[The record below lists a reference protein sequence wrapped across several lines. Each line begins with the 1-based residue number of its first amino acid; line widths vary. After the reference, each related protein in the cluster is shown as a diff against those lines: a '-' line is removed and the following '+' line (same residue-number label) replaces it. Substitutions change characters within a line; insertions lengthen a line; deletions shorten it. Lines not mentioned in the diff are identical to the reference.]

1 MSDFSNCFRISFGTA
16 GLDDLYDQI
25 MAFPGFQEMLDESDN
40 HQRYPTKE
48 TYESFINSPDNRH
61 ELPLH
66 TMKYKYE
73 NNTSPSVSKRLQT
86 VYSLLDRNSK

>member
-1 MSDFSNCFRISFGTA
+1 MSDFSNCFRISFGTS

-25 MAFPGFQEMLDESDN
+25 LAFPGFQEMLDEEN
-40 HQRYPTKE
+40 HQPPTKE

-73 NNTSPSVSKRLQT
+73 NGASQTINKRLQS
-86 VYSLLDRNSK
+86 VYSLLCSKDKC